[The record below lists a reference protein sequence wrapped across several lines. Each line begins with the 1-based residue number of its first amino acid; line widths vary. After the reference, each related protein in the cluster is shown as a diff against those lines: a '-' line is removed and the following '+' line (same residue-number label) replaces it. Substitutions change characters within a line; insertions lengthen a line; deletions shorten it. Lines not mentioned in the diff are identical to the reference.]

1 MGLIG
6 GIGGK
11 EKITQEEFMK
21 IMNGVFRETAKDVD
35 ALSNKV
41 NTFSS

>member
-21 IMNGVFRETAKDVD
+21 IMNGVFREVSKDID
-35 ALSNKV
+35 CLSQKV
-41 NTFSS
+41 ITFAS